1 VLEFPHDLLRETV
14 TERPRLVG
22 AVRTGGRT
30 ASGVVTASRADGGG
44 LWAYGLQSIVI
55 NKSYLVRRFE
65 MFLALLA
72 EGARPIIVPICNHNY
87 APIPEDDPAAIDHI
101 DVPHSPDDTPFSDD
115 ALYHQHY
122 SVDAN
127 ISAAAPLRATT
138 ITLHVLMSGPFV
150 GGELFSIE
158 HPNMGW
164 RFYRVVGITETA
176 TPGYYSV
183 QIEPP
188 LREAI
193 NAGTAADF
201 NEPRC
206 VMQLAAP
213 ASLELQMRRFGRPTL
228 QFIESFM
235 PLA

>member
-1 VLEFPHDLLRETV
+1 VLEFPHELLRETV

-44 LWAYGLQSIVI
+44 LWAYGLQAIVI
-55 NKSYLVRRFE
+55 NKSYLVRWFE
-65 MFLALLA
+65 MFLTLMA

-87 APIPEDDPAAIDHI
+87 APLPDEPGTGHI

-122 SVDAN
+122 VVDAFIN
-127 ISAAAPLRATT
+127 PPAPLRATT
-138 ITLHVLMSGPFV
+138 IYMNVLHSGPFL

-158 HPNMGW
+158 HLTMGW
-164 RFYRVVGITETA
+164 RFYRVVGITPVSPT
-176 TPGYYSV
+176 TPNYYAV

-193 NAGTAADF
+193 NAGVAADF
-201 NEPRC
+201 NKPRC

-213 ASLELQMRRFGRPTL
+213 SSLELQMRRFGRPTL